1 MHAPGCSCARLA
13 RTRGRHA
20 AEGRASGYVVASRDA
35 KAPDL
40 HFGSDERDFGKRPE
54 KSEGA
59 PAGPGER
66 TAQRPAA
73 DRGEDAALR
82 RRREALL
89 SDAIADAVKRE
100 ANGPA
105 RVSCAACMLDGAWR
119 NGAIAVAG
127 PPERVGAACA
137 AANRAL
143 FGDFAGRFPPAG
155 MWHGR
160 GAPVCVPI
168 SVRGLLQSRAL
179 GCVEIKILRRVRADS
194 SRRPPRHRRD
204 ACSMAWRR
212 RFLTARPS
220 QNSRVIAEK

>member
-1 MHAPGCSCARLA
+1 MSSRSTSPASLSKLNVQASEWKPPTPPAAPASSRGESTPQKPSRTRRGGRSSRRGSGGNGNGEGRRTPQPQTTHAPRESKQAQQLKVHAPGCSCARLA

-100 ANGPA
+100 WPQQ
-105 RVSCAACMLDGAWR
+105 WQW
-119 NGAIAVAG
+119 
-127 PPERVGAACA
+127 ERG
-137 AANRAL
+137 
-143 FGDFAGRFPPAG
+143 
-155 MWHGR
+155 
-160 GAPVCVPI
+160 
-168 SVRGLLQSRAL
+168 
-179 GCVEIKILRRVRADS
+179 
-194 SRRPPRHRRD
+194 
-204 ACSMAWRR
+204 
-212 RFLTARPS
+212 
-220 QNSRVIAEK
+220 

>member
-1 MHAPGCSCARLA
+1 MLLRAPRIPSLRLGSSSICV
-13 RTRGRHA
+13 TRGRHA

-89 SDAIADAVKRE
+89 RSD
-100 ANGPA
+100 
-105 RVSCAACMLDGAWR
+105 
-119 NGAIAVAG
+119 
-127 PPERVGAACA
+127 
-137 AANRAL
+137 
-143 FGDFAGRFPPAG
+143 
-155 MWHGR
+155 
-160 GAPVCVPI
+160 
-168 SVRGLLQSRAL
+168 
-179 GCVEIKILRRVRADS
+179 
-194 SRRPPRHRRD
+194 
-204 ACSMAWRR
+204 
-212 RFLTARPS
+212 
-220 QNSRVIAEK
+220 